1 MKYTVSTLEKKTATS
16 GKQYIKATV
25 KDEQGVAHNVT
36 IFSTFPNFETITFDA
51 VLDAEMQ
58 IENDPKY
65 GESKKL
71 WPLKENK
78 PAGMGGGMAKSMEK
92 KAQNIEKA
100 QDRKEEG
107 IRVSSTFRDASLITA
122 SMVHAGL
129 LRTEMDIKEEWRK
142 WREWFWNNY
151 DHDEN

>member
-1 MKYTVSTLEKKTATS
+1 MKYTVSTLEKKTAGS

-25 KDEQGVAHNVT
+25 KDEQGVDHNVT
-36 IFSTFPNFETITFDA
+36 IFSTFPNFDTITFDS
-51 VLDAEMQ
+51 VLDADMQ

-71 WPLKENK
+71 WPPKENR
-78 PAGMGGGMAKSMEK
+78 PAGGGMAKTMAVKS
-92 KAQNIEKA
+92 QNIEKA
-100 QDRKEEG
+100 QERKEEG

-122 SMVHAGL
+122 SMVHAGII
-129 LRTEMDIKEEWRK
+129 RTEMDIKEEWRK

-151 DHDEN
+151 DHE